1 MGDEDVGLQTDMVM
15 IIITLERCVGST
27 IDNNHPLISA
37 SNCLNA
43 GGTTRIAEMLLL

>member
-1 MGDEDVGLQTDMVM
+1 MV

-27 IDNNHPLISA
+27 IDNNHPLISV

-43 GGTTRIAEMLLL
+43 GGMGTTNCIAEMLLL